1 MSQKVVVFSQIDPDI
16 LARLQAQYQV
26 VQINPKLGDVN
37 QQISDE
43 VRDADGMIG
52 AGRLLNASNLATAT
66 KLKIIS
72 SVSVGYDNYD
82 LAYLNQQKIWLA
94 NTPYVL
100 TETTADLAFTLLM
113 SAARQVPRLD
123 QWTKT
128 GQWQRTVGAAQF
140 GVDVFGKTLG
150 IIGLG
155 TIGAAIA
162 RRGFHG
168 FNMNILYHNRQEKP
182 EVAEAL
188 NAQYCTLNALLQQS
202 DFVVVAVDLNA
213 DSQALIAAAELAQ
226 MQSHAVLVNIS
237 RGSVIDEHALIEALK
252 SQQIFAAGLDVYQTE
267 PLQSSELFQL
277 ERVVTL
283 PHVGS
288 ATAATRKKMA
298 ELAYKNLVD
307 ALEGATPR
315 TLVNPIFG

>member
-1 MSQKVVVFSQIDPDI
+1 MNQKVVVFSQIDPDI

-37 QQISDE
+37 QQISDA
-43 VRDADGMIG
+43 VQDADGMIG
-52 AGRLLNASNLATAT
+52 AGRVLNASTLATAK

-188 NAQYCTLNALLQQS
+188 KAQYCTLNTLLQQS

-226 MQSHAVLVNIS
+226 MQAHAVLVNIS
-237 RGSVIDEHALIEALK
+237 RGSVIDENALIEALK
-252 SQQIFAAGLDVYQTE
+252 SQQIFAAGLDVYQKE

-277 ERVVTL
+277 DRVVTL

-307 ALEGATPR
+307 GLDGRKPR
-315 TLVNPIFG
+315 TLVNPSFG

>member
-1 MSQKVVVFSQIDPDI
+1 MNQKVVVFSQIDPDI

-37 QQISDE
+37 QQISAA
-43 VRDADGMIG
+43 VQDADGMIG
-52 AGRLLNASNLATAT
+52 AGRVLNASTLATAK

-182 EVAEAL
+182 EVAEAF
-188 NAQYCTLNALLQQS
+188 NAQYCSLNTLLQQS

-226 MQSHAVLVNIS
+226 MQAHAVLVNIS
-237 RGSVIDEHALIEALK
+237 RGSVIDENALIEALK
-252 SQQIFAAGLDVYQTE
+252 SQQIFAAGLDVYQKE

-277 ERVVTL
+277 DRVVTL

-307 ALEGATPR
+307 GLDGRKPR
-315 TLVNPIFG
+315 TLVNPSFG